1 MTHKI
6 FDKIDR
12 MVMEKRSRGE
22 FDAWIA
28 TGAGKR
34 YCQRV
39 AGKGHPLYPA
49 LLLYLERLE
58 AHN

>member
-12 MVMEKRSRGE
+12 MILEKRASGQ
-22 FDAWIA
+22 FDDWIA

-39 AGKGHPLYPA
+39 TGKGHPLYPA
-49 LLLYLERLE
+49 LLLYLERLSGRE
-58 AHN
+58 